1 MFEAACAG
9 GVAGATEVDTDLSED
24 EEDSDE
30 DDRYMEIV
38 FFYIFLYIPDLL
50 YSPPFLRLWG
60 LIEFFTNS
68 NKVVYIRSCCL
79 TSKEEFFQ
87 A

>member
-38 FFYIFLYIPDLL
+38 FFCYFSVHTRPSLPSLFPSL
-50 YSPPFLRLWG
+50 STFVG
-60 LIEFFTNS
+60 FN
-68 NKVVYIRSCCL
+68 
-79 TSKEEFFQ
+79 
-87 A
+87 